1 MTRTH
6 FSRARVRAVVK
17 IPHLHVLPSSAVS
30 ERVILITLTPDVMRI
45 VTFNIEGDIRVY
57 ALYGWPIDIDRCFV
71 H

>member
-1 MTRTH
+1 M
-6 FSRARVRAVVK
+6 
-17 IPHLHVLPSSAVS
+17 S